1 MKESNFSKKRIIHI
15 YIVISLIV
23 IILLVAGFFMLKY
36 HVEGEKNLPFKIK
49 KINIISTAESDIKQD
64 DDENWHAGILQ
75 ENDIFLSLDKND
87 KYKKL
92 DTIKSIKLENFQIEK
107 TNENMQIKIYRPKSN
122 NFDYF
127 YSEDFVVADTIQ
139 FDGGLETNLEALRIN
154 NQGCTIGFSIAV
166 ENLGEYAFS
175 LNEKV
180 PSDGKLLAKAGLKTE
195 DIKFTISFDLIIE
208 TGQGNKFKTTMTLEL
223 PTGNILKEGVSTY
236 EDTQLQDIVFKRIK

>member
-1 MKESNFSKKRIIHI
+1 MKQNSFSKKRIIHI
-15 YIVISLIV
+15 YIVILIIV
-23 IILLVAGFFMLKY
+23 LIFLMAVFFMLKY
-36 HVEGEKNLPFKIK
+36 SVEGEKNLPFKIE
-49 KINIISTAESDIKQD
+49 KINVISTAESDIKQD

-107 TNENMQIKIYRPKSN
+107 SNENMQIKIYRPKSN

-139 FDGGLETNLEALRIN
+139 FDGGLETNLEALQIN
-154 NQGCTIGFSIAV
+154 NQGATLGFSIAV

-180 PSDGKLLAKAGLKTE
+180 PSDGKILAKAGLKTE
-195 DIKFTISFDLIIE
+195 DIKFTVLFDLIIE
-208 TGQGNKFKTTMTLEL
+208 TGSNNKFKSTITLEL
-223 PTGNILKEGVSTY
+223 PTGDILTEGVSSY
-236 EDTQLQDIVFKRIK
+236 EDTELKDIIFKRIR